1 MTRNCVTHHTCDCRA
16 ARAAEYEA
24 WIQRAKALLF
34 DLRFASDSRG
44 LRDEATALI
53 VTAGGYDE
61 RTETPTSPLR
71 WRKED
76 TP

>member
-34 DLRFASDSRG
+34 VLRFATDSRS
-44 LRDEATALI
+44 LRAEALSLITAG
-53 VTAGGYDE
+53 GGYDE

-71 WRKED
+71 WSKED